1 MAGGKLSPRQKMI
14 NMMYLVLTAL
24 LALNVSQE
32 VLNAFHLVNEGL
44 QTSNGSLGEKNAG
57 IYKMFAKQMDQNPE
71 KAKDFNNKAQQ
82 AKKISADLNALL
94 EQYKVEIIK
103 QAKGID
109 PETDD
114 IVERDNIDVATR
126 MFVEEGAGVKRG
138 RELQQKILDARKNFL
153 ALVDE
158 KDRAN
163 FKISIDGETPKKKGE
178 EGAKWEY
185 LTFSHVPTTAAVTIL
200 SKFQNDVVSSEGAV
214 VEYLIKKI
222 GETDLMH

>member
-1 MAGGKLSPRQKMI
+1 MAGGKLTPRQKMI

-44 QTSNGSLGEKNAG
+44 QTSNGSLGEKNNG
-57 IYKMFAKQMDQNPE
+57 IYKMFDKQMDQD
-71 KAKDFNNKAQQ
+71 KNKAQQ
-82 AKKISADLNALL
+82 YYDKAQKAKKAATELNDLLAK
-94 EQYKVEIIK
+94 YKKDIITG
-103 QAKGID
+103 AGGID

-114 IVERDNIDVATR
+114 IVQRDNIDVATR

-138 RELQQKILDARKNFL
+138 RELQQKILDTRKEL
-153 ALVDE
+153 LSYVDE

-163 FKISIDGETPKKKGE
+163 FKIALDAQTPKKKGE

-185 LTFSHVPTTAAVTIL
+185 LTFSHVPATAAVTIL
-200 SKFQNDVVSSEGAV
+200 I
-214 VEYLIKKI
+214 LIHLFI
-222 GETDLMH
+222 